1 MDNHTLTLSD
11 GRALEVVTAGT
22 PQSSAV
28 VFHHGTPGAWNT
40 WEDWLPEV
48 ESQGG
53 FGIAFSRAGY
63 GLSDRCLGR
72 TIISNSS
79 DTAEILKHFD
89 VNSFVSIGTSGGGPH
104 ALADTTLHSNKA
116 AISVAGVGEYGAPD
130 LDFLADMGEEDVLK
144 AIRSSSSITDDFT
157 PKHAFSLPVF
167 VTNKS
172 LEGVLAPADYAFA
185 TGTTASQALQAMVD
199 GFKRTASSVG
209 LLSGYQQYSPYQ
221 VLTVASM
228 VQIEGDPADYSKV
241 AQVIYNRLHIGM
253 ALQLNSTV
261 QYAAHLRGQI
271 SLSTAATQINS
282 PYNTYR
288 NAGLPPTPISNPSK
302 DAIAASLHPAAGDWL
317 YFITVKP
324 HDTRFTNSFAEF
336 EGWVILYNK
345 NVRAGLF
352 K

>member
-1 MDNHTLTLSD
+1 MRSRITSRRGAFLISAAVIASILAFLLWPTSSDYPSGKAGPRVDVSVPSGATGSAIARALQSAGVVKSSSRFISLELSD
-11 GRALEVVTAGT
+11 VR
-22 PQSSAV
+22 
-28 VFHHGTPGAWNT
+28 
-40 WEDWLPEV
+40 
-48 ESQGG
+48 SQGISP
-53 FGIAFSRAGY
+53 GIHSIETHIPSR
-63 GLSDRCLGR
+63 L
-72 TIISNSS
+72 
-79 DTAEILKHFD
+79 
-89 VNSFVSIGTSGGGPH
+89 
-104 ALADTTLHSNKA
+104 ALA
-116 AISVAGVGEYGAPD
+116 EM
-130 LDFLADMGEEDVLK
+130 LDQKLVRGLVRVREASTFQDVLK

>member
-1 MDNHTLTLSD
+1 MPRITSRRGAFLISAAVIAASLGFLLWPASSDYPSGKAGPRVDVSVPSGATGSAIARALQSAGVVKSSSRFVALELSD
-11 GRALEVVTAGT
+11 AR
-22 PQSSAV
+22 
-28 VFHHGTPGAWNT
+28 
-40 WEDWLPEV
+40 
-48 ESQGG
+48 SQGISP
-53 FGIAFSRAGY
+53 GIHSIETHIPS
-63 GLSDRCLGR
+63 GL
-72 TIISNSS
+72 
-79 DTAEILKHFD
+79 
-89 VNSFVSIGTSGGGPH
+89 
-104 ALADTTLHSNKA
+104 ALA
-116 AISVAGVGEYGAPD
+116 EM
-130 LDFLADMGEEDVLK
+130 LDPKLVRGLIRVREASTFQDVLK

-157 PKHAFSLPVF
+157 PKHTFSLPAF

-172 LEGVLAPADYAFA
+172 LEGILAPADYAFA

-221 VLTVASM
+221 VLTIASM

-324 HDTRFTNSFAEF
+324 HDTRFTNSFAEV
-336 EGWVILYNK
+336 EGWVTLYNR